1 MVIVVEGLTAAIG
14 PAGDAVYAPMRIAGG
29 SMRGIGSEKS
39 IVGGTDFA
47 IMYADEKL
55 VHNGNLVVADPAG
68 DILIWYDGSS
78 QADEGAYDELLEGRL
93 PANIPCRLA
102 IRAVSTNPAWRPL
115 NRRPL
120 LGIGSFDGNAGTL
133 ELTILSVLEVD
144 GRNQ

>member
-1 MVIVVEGLTAAIG
+1 MVIAVEGLATPIG

-29 SMRGIGSEKS
+29 RVRGIGGEKS

-68 DILIWYDGSS
+68 DILVWYDGFS
-78 QADEGAYDELLEGRL
+78 QAGEGAYDDLLEGRL
-93 PANIPCRLA
+93 PANIPCRVA
-102 IRAVSTNPAWRPL
+102 IRTVSTNPAWLFL

-133 ELTILSVLEVD
+133 KLTILSVIEPAA
-144 GRNQ
+144 RR